1 SRGRREVGRLGR
13 RPQRR
18 RCVPVRNDRR
28 ERAALRRAEASPHAG
43 DRAGSARHLRAR
55 ATPHVHAAPDPD
67 DARSHR
73 HLLRDAARWHW
84 PGARRR
90 CVRDGVCGGAV
101 RPRHELVSRDEGHAR
116 EQLVS
121 RARRR
126 RRAQPSPRRL
136 RRDRQPREGRCRVGD
151 PEPERDA
158 GLSRDDGSRV
168 AAALAMSGGRGI
180 TYARGF
186 RAGAAKAGVKHGRPE
201 RLDVALIVSE
211 RPCVAA
217 AVFTTDQVIAAPCVV
232 TRRHVERVTLRAIV
246 ENSGNANACTG
257 EQGERDAI
265 AMAEAAAAADTTF
278 NAISVDGDTS
288 TNDTLLML
296 ANGASGVSP
305 KGSDL
310 AAFDE
315 GIHTVC
321 ADLARMIVADGEGAT
336 KVFEVRVRGA
346 ASAADARLA
355 ARTITNSNLVRT
367 AVHGGDPNW
376 GRVLA
381 AAGRSGARV
390 DDRRASVRIGTLLVY
405 RDG

>member
-1 SRGRREVGRLGR
+1 V
-13 RPQRR
+13 
-18 RCVPVRNDRR
+18 
-28 ERAALRRAEASPHAG
+28 
-43 DRAGSARHLRAR
+43 
-55 ATPHVHAAPDPD
+55 
-67 DARSHR
+67 
-73 HLLRDAARWHW
+73 
-84 PGARRR
+84 
-90 CVRDGVCGGAV
+90 
-101 RPRHELVSRDEGHAR
+101 
-116 EQLVS
+116 
-121 RARRR
+121 
-126 RRAQPSPRRL
+126 
-136 RRDRQPREGRCRVGD
+136 
-151 PEPERDA
+151 
-158 GLSRDDGSRV
+158 
-168 AAALAMSGGRGI
+168 SGGRGV
-180 TYARGF
+180 TYAHGF

-217 AVFTTDQVIAAPCVV
+217 AVFTTNQVIAAPCIV
-232 TRRHVERVTLRAIV
+232 TRRHVERGPLRAIV
-246 ENSGNANACTG
+246 VNSGNANACTG

-265 AMAEAAAAADTTF
+265 AMAEAAAAVLGCSPYEVAVASTGVIGFKLPVERIAAVLPAIALTEAGWDDTSRAIMTTDTRPKVTEREVHLTAGTVRIGGVAKGAGMIHPNMATLLAFVTTDAAVESADLRRTVSHAADTTF

-288 TNDTLLML
+288 TNDTLLVL
-296 ANGASGVSP
+296 ANGASGVAP
-305 KGSDL
+305 KGADL
-310 AAFDE
+310 AAFEE

-390 DDRRASVRIGTLLVY
+390 DDRRASVRIGDLFVY
-405 RDG
+405 RDGAPLVVADADVRALFAADTVEIEVTLGLGDGHAVAWGCDLSAEYVRINAEYMT